1 MALVALSSMKIGEK
15 GTVDALQGDDAVAQR
30 LLELGLIP
38 GSSIEVVRFA
48 PMGDPINIKVRGYH
62 LSLRRQEART
72 VRVAVEDPL

>member
-1 MALVALSSMKIGEK
+1 MALIPLSSMTIGQK
-15 GTVDALQGDDAVAQR
+15 GTVDALQGEDTVAQR

-38 GSSIEVVRFA
+38 GSPVEVVRFA

-72 VRVAVEDPL
+72 VRVAVEEER